1 MLMGVAMKISLREI
15 SAGRSNTAAHL
26 LFLKLEVS
34 TRISSFSLWEEMNFS
49 LHSRR
54 FNSLLP
60 FVGKKKRT
68 ESMLQDNA
76 TIYKYR

>member
-1 MLMGVAMKISLREI
+1 MLKGVAMKISLREI

-26 LFLKLEVS
+26 EVS

-49 LHSRR
+49 LHARR
-54 FNSLLP
+54 FNTLLP

-76 TIYKYR
+76 TIYKNR

>member
-34 TRISSFSLWEEMNFS
+34 TRISSFSL
-49 LHSRR
+49 
-54 FNSLLP
+54 
-60 FVGKKKRT
+60 
-68 ESMLQDNA
+68 
-76 TIYKYR
+76 